1 MYKILKTIMFLSL
14 TVMLLL
20 MTGCKG
26 HNQTQPTQETLI
38 DMPDGMNAQLG
49 VENEADWD
57 GNTETDVT
65 VSDQDPSVDIR
76 QDETIPAKPETPTVP
91 ETKPQEKPNETPD
104 VQDTKPQEKPNETPD
119 VQDTK
124 PQEKPN
130 ETPDVQDTKPED
142 TEGTENVQTPDA
154 PAPGSLTY
162 QEFYALTPDQQE
174 AYTDSFESLRAF
186 NEWFNKA
193 KDEYEST
200 IPDETVNGSIN
211 IGKLNP

>member
-1 MYKILKTIMFLSL
+1 MEAEF
-14 TVMLLL
+14 
-20 MTGCKG
+20 
-26 HNQTQPTQETLI
+26 
-38 DMPDGMNAQLG
+38 G
-49 VENEADWD
+49 VDD
-57 GNTETDVT
+57 RD
-65 VSDQDPSVDIR
+65 
-76 QDETIPAKPETPTVP
+76 DETIAETGDNSDPSQIGLQESTEPQENVSPETPNVP
-91 ETKPQEKPNETPD
+91 E
-104 VQDTKPQEKPNETPD
+104 TKPQEKPNETPD

-142 TEGTENVQTPDA
+142 TEGTENVQTPDV